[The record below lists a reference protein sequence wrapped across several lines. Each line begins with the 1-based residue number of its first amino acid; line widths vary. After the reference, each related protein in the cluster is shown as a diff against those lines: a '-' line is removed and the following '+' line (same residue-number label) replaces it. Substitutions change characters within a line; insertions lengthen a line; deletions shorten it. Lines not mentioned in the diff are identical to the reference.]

1 MIEIKHRDTGDVLR
15 TVNAETLR
23 GADLYW
29 ANLRGANL
37 YNADLR
43 GADLIGANLSWADL
57 IGANLSGAYLSG
69 AYLSGMDLYKAD
81 LTGADLCWANL
92 YGADL
97 SRANLSRANLSRAD
111 LSRANLNGATMGED
125 KLSCLMARATRSDG
139 HEFFLFALQDGSTKI
154 KAGCR
159 WMTIEDYRAHVAKEY
174 SDTDKARET
183 LNILRFF
190 EGA

>member
-1 MIEIKHRDTGDVLR
+1 MPIEIRHRDTGVVLH
-15 TVNAETLR
+15 TVNAKTLR
-23 GADLYW
+23 K

-37 YNADLR
+37 FGADLR
-43 GADLIGANLSWADL
+43 R
-57 IGANLSGAYLSG
+57 
-69 AYLSGMDLYKAD
+69 
-81 LTGADLCWANL
+81 ANL

-97 SRANLSRANLSRAD
+97 SRADLTWANLYGADLYGAD
-111 LSRANLNGATMGED
+111 LSGAYLYGATLTEATMGED
-125 KLSCLMARATRSDG
+125 KLNRLLARATRSNG

-174 SDTDKARET
+174 PDTDKARET